1 MQHEHENELHGLGYG
16 LYIIIWVGLVVL
28 TGVTVVI
35 AGVNIPQMAV
45 LVALIVATVKSV
57 LVMSFFMHL
66 KYEPPVFKWM
76 VAVLIVTF
84 AIFLLLTFSD
94 VLFRSSHNVLFG

>member
-1 MQHEHENELHGLGYG
+1 MQREHDNALHGLGYG
-16 LYIIIWVGLVVL
+16 LYIIIWIGLVAL

-35 AGVNIPQMAV
+35 AGVNIREMAV
-45 LVALIVATVKSV
+45 LVALTVATVKSF

-66 KYEPPVFKWM
+66 KYEPPLFRWM
-76 VAVLIVTF
+76 VLVLIVTF

-94 VLFRSSHNVLFG
+94 VLFRSSLNVLFG

>member
-1 MQHEHENELHGLGYG
+1 MQHEHENALHGLGYG
-16 LYIIIWVGLVVL
+16 IYIIIWVGLVVL

-35 AGVNIPQMAV
+35 AGVHIPQMAV

-66 KYEPPVFKWM
+66 KYEPPVFRWM
-76 VAVLIVTF
+76 VLVLIVTF